1 MKVLVSA
8 LLYTAVAFGA
18 ITSSAHA
25 DMSKVA
31 ELAVGDMKKLRFHE
45 EPREVSD
52 VPFQSET
59 GEEMTLADYQGQ
71 ITVLNFW
78 ATWCAPCRT
87 EMPHLSALQT
97 HFADQPVEI
106 VTIATGRNAPAAM
119 KAFFD
124 EIGVDNLPLHT
135 DAKQKLAR
143 DMAVLGLPI
152 TVVMNAEGQEIARM
166 QGDADW
172 SSDSAIAMLTAL
184 LPDS

>member
-1 MKVLVSA
+1 MKVLISA
-8 LLYTAVAFGA
+8 LLYTAVSLGA
-18 ITSSAHA
+18 ITGAASA
-25 DMSKVA
+25 DMTKVA
-31 ELAVGDMKKLRFHE
+31 DLAVGDMKKLRFHTE
-45 EPREVSD
+45 AKPVSD
-52 VPFQSET
+52 VAFMSED
-59 GEEMTLADYQGQ
+59 GAQMTLTDFQGQ

-97 HFADQPVEI
+97 HFEDQPVEV
-106 VTIATGRNAPAAM
+106 VTIATGRNKPAAM

-152 TVVMNAEGQEIARM
+152 TVVLDMDGNEIARM

-172 SSDSAIAMLTAL
+172 SSESAIAMLTAL

>member
-1 MKVLVSA
+1 MKVLTAA
-8 LLYTAVAFGA
+8 LLYTAVSLGA
-18 ITSSAHA
+18 ITGAASA
-25 DMSKVA
+25 DMSNVA
-31 ELAVGDMKKLRFHE
+31 ALAVGDMKKLRFHPE
-45 EPREVSD
+45 ARPVSD
-52 VPFQSET
+52 EPFFAEDGS
-59 GEEMTLADYQGQ
+59 EMTLADYQGQ

-97 HFADQPVEI
+97 HFADQPIEV
-106 VTIATGRNAPAAM
+106 VTIATGRNKPVAM

-124 EIGVDNLPLHT
+124 EISVDNLPLYT
-135 DAKQKLAR
+135 DPKQKLAR

-152 TVVMNAEGQEIARM
+152 TVVLNSDGHEIARM

-172 SSDSAIAMLTAL
+172 SSDSAKAMLTAL